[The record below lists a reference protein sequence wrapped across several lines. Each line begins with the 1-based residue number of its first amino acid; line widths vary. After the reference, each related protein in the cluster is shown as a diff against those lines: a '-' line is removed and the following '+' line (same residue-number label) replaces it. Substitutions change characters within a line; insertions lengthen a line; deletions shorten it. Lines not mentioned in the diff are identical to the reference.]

1 MTRHMPVRQASK
13 AFTLVELLV
22 VIAIIGVLVG
32 LLLPAVQVARESARR
47 SACRNKLRQLALAC
61 LHYADAVGALPTSS
75 GQTTRWS
82 SQHPSFATN
91 PTAVNN
97 AAVTYN
103 FIVHVLPFLEE
114 QRLFDDGLNMFL
126 SNWPQ
131 SPASHAVDWR
141 NNGNTPVG
149 GRVVLSPRLA
159 AVLCPSET
167 LALPGVTSYP
177 GGNANSF
184 PQRSSSNYRRSH
196 GDSWRTGRGPFSTSR
211 LSQISDGLS
220 KTVMLGETVVGEAST
235 DITKGTAHAS
245 TSLTD
250 SQNPMVCY
258 TAMASPTV
266 LPSAG
271 VNGTFNQPGSCWMC
285 NQARSA
291 VFYTV
296 IPPNGP
302 RCSTTAWL
310 VDRAWEGAVLP
321 VSSYHPGGANVT
333 MCDGAVLFVADNIDT
348 NNLPAISDP
357 QVTDASRYGV
367 WGRLGSARG
376 GEVQGTEGM

>member
-1 MTRHMPVRQASK
+1 MMEHSRTQRRA
-13 AFTLVELLV
+13 AFTLVELLA

-32 LLLPAVQVARESARR
+32 LLLPAVQVAREAARR
-47 SACRNKLRQLALAC
+47 SECSNKLRQLALAC
-61 LHYADAVGALPTSS
+61 IIYADTARALPTSS

-82 SQHPSFATN
+82 SRHSAYATN
-91 PTAVNN
+91 RSRVDE
-97 AAVTYN
+97 AAATYS

-114 QRLFDDGLNMFL
+114 QKLYDDGLNMFL
-126 SNWPQ
+126 NNWPQ
-131 SPASHAVDWR
+131 SVAANAVDWR

-159 AVLCPSET
+159 AAVCPSER
-167 LALPGVTSYP
+167 LALPGPTSYP
-177 GGNANSF
+177 GGNPNSF
-184 PQRSSSNYRRSH
+184 PQRSSFNYRRSA

-220 KTVMLGETVVGEAST
+220 KTVMLGETVVGEQST
-235 DITKGTAHAS
+235 DISKGTAHAS
-245 TSLTD
+245 SSLTD
-250 SQNPMVCY
+250 GQNPMVCY

-271 VNGTFNQPGSCWMC
+271 VNGSFNQPGSCWMC
-285 NQARSA
+285 NQVRSA
-291 VFYTV
+291 IFYTV

-302 RCSTTAWL
+302 RCSTTAYSL
-310 VDRAWEGAVLP
+310 DSAAEAALLP
-321 VSSYHPGGANVT
+321 VSSYHPGGANIT
-333 MCDGAVLFVADNIDT
+333 MCDGAVIFVANTIDT
-348 NNLPAISDP
+348 NNLPWISDP
-357 QVTDASRYGV
+357 GVTDASRYGV

>member
-1 MTRHMPVRQASK
+1 MWQNRGIDRFRAG
-13 AFTLVELLV
+13 FTLVELLV
-22 VIAIIGVLVG
+22 VIAIIGTLVG

-47 SACRNKLRQLALAC
+47 SECSNKLRQLALAC
-61 LHYADAVGALPTSS
+61 IIYADANRALPTSS

-82 SQHPSFATN
+82 SRHSAYATSRS
-91 PTAVNN
+91 TVDS
-97 AAVTYN
+97 AAATYN

-114 QRLFDDGLNMFL
+114 QKLYDDGLNMFL
-126 SNWPQ
+126 NGWPQ
-131 SPASHAVDWR
+131 SVAANAVDWR

-149 GRVVLSPRLA
+149 GRVVLSPRLVA
-159 AVLCPSET
+159 AFCPSER
-167 LALPGVTSYP
+167 LALPGVTSYS

-184 PQRSSSNYRRSH
+184 PQRSSFNYRRSA

-220 KTVMLGETVVGEAST
+220 KTVMLGETVVGEEST

-245 TSLTD
+245 SSLTD
-250 SQNPMVCY
+250 GQNPMVCY

-285 NQARSA
+285 NHARSA

-302 RCSTTAWL
+302 RCSTTAYPL
-310 VDRAWEGAVLP
+310 NQAGEGAVLP
-321 VSSYHPGGANVT
+321 VSS
-333 MCDGAVLFVADNIDT
+333 
-348 NNLPAISDP
+348 
-357 QVTDASRYGV
+357 
-367 WGRLGSARG
+367 
-376 GEVQGTEGM
+376 